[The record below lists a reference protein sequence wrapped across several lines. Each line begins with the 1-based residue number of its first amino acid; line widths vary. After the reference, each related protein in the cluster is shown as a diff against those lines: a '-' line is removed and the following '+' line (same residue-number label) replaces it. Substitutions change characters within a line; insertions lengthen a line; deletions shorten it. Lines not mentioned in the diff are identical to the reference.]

1 MAEKDLSS
9 EVSGNNTASKVINT
23 VMGGLKDRTG
33 NDTYASNANRPTKQ
47 KSNNVDDKGFVE

>member
-9 EVSGNNTASKVINT
+9 GVSGNSTASKVINT

-47 KSNNVDDKGFVE
+47 KSNNEDDKGFVE